1 MGASTAAACRQAAA
15 TIITVAELGSEYFGC
30 N

>member
-1 MGASTAAACRQAAA
+1 MGASTAVACRQAAA
-15 TIITVAELGSEYFGC
+15 TIIAVAELDSAYFGC